1 MVAKNEEIIKVENDM
16 DFTVKVNVEADEAI
30 RKLERIKVL
39 CEEINELQNGKP
51 LINFNVKNESDIPA
65 IKSFKEEENV
75 KNAIFLI
82 LCS

>member
-75 KNAIFLI
+75 KNAIF
-82 LCS
+82 

>member
-1 MVAKNEEIIKVENDM
+1 M

-75 KNAIFLI
+75 KNAIF
-82 LCS
+82 